1 MGRRGAAGYVVRPP
15 NTCPPGRRDSVAH
28 APDTKSPRT
37 TRTTT
42 RQDLVRAARNPL
54 DDSALPLRDRSRS
67 REDPELLEASTTA
80 RCILTCRHGKL
91 DPDAGWSRSRRGRSP
106 AAWPRVGRTLLLPEN
121 PEAARR
127 PPAHDRSQC
136 PRWPGRFLQRGHAP
150 RYGARPA
157 TGSGRDSPASVDA
170 ALTSVAREYADPRSA
185 GSFGHN
191 TWSRNTSAAAT

>member
-54 DDSALPLRDRSRS
+54 DDSALPRRDRSRS

-80 RCILTCRHGKL
+80 RCILTCRHSKL
-91 DPDAGWSRSRRGRSP
+91 DPDAGWSALAGDDPQQRGLGWGERCSCPRIRKLHAGRPPTTAANAPAGRGGSSNAVTRRATARGRRQVP
-106 AAWPRVGRTLLLPEN
+106 GATRPRPSTP
-121 PEAARR
+121 
-127 PPAHDRSQC
+127 
-136 PRWPGRFLQRGHAP
+136 
-150 RYGARPA
+150 
-157 TGSGRDSPASVDA
+157 